1 MPAPPLQHRCHD
13 YKYLVQRWKALAKR
27 AGLLFKPFA
36 KAGDWP
42 VYYVE
47 TPVSSTKERVQW
59 SYISA
64 GVHGDEAAA
73 PWGLLQ
79 WAEAHVVQLREQ
91 PFLIFPALNPIGL
104 MLNTRADD
112 RGVDINRAFNH
123 PDDPLISGWRKV
135 VGERP
140 LAIGLCLHEDYD
152 GEGCYLYELTRRKR
166 SVGPDILRDTSAIIP
181 IDSRSSID
189 GRHARD
195 GLLVRRVPPNLPGHP
210 EAIVLHY
217 LGAPLALTFE
227 SPSEFSLADRI
238 AVQRRFIESA
248 LEHGIDPAGNGP
260 FSARI
265 VPR

>member
-1 MPAPPLQHRCHD
+1 MPAPLLQHRCHD

-27 AGLLFKPFA
+27 AGLRLHPFA

-47 TPVSSTKERVQW
+47 TPVSHRKERPLW
-59 SYISA
+59 RYISA

-79 WAEAHVVQLREQ
+79 WAEANVAQLREQ
-91 PFLIFPALNPIGL
+91 PFLIFPALTPIGL

-123 PDDPLISGWRKV
+123 PDDPLITGWRKV
-135 VGERP
+135 VGNRQ
-140 LAIGLCLHEDYD
+140 LIIGLCLHEDYD
-152 GEGCYLYELTRRKR
+152 GEGCYLYELTRHKA

-181 IDSRSSID
+181 IDSRSNID
-189 GRHARD
+189 GRHARN
-195 GLLVRRVPPNLPGHP
+195 GLIVRRIAPKLPGHP

-227 SPSEFSLADRI
+227 SPSEFSLSDRI

-248 LEHGIDPAGNGP
+248 LDHGVDSMENRRSHAHIA
-260 FSARI
+260 SR
-265 VPR
+265 